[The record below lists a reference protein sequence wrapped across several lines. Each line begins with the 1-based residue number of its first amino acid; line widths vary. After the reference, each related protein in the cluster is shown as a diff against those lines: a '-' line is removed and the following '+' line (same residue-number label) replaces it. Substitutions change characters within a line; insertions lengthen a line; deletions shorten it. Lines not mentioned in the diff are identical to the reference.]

1 MSEPLR
7 AVFFGTPEFAAPS
20 LAALLDAGFEVPL
33 VVTQPDRPVGRRH
46 GEARRSA
53 VAELAEARGIPTVK
67 PAKIRGDAE
76 LLDRLRA
83 ARPDALAVVAYGRI
97 LPAEI
102 LALPRLAPV
111 NVHASPLPRHR
122 GASPIQAAILAG
134 DTETAVATMRMVE
147 QLDAGPVYLERRTA
161 IGPRETAGELSARLA
176 PVGGELLVET
186 LRRLAAGALDA
197 RPQTGEPTYC
207 RTIRREDG
215 RADWALDASTLDR
228 TLRAYT
234 PWPGLF
240 TTLGTERVKILE
252 AEPWVR
258 DEGDAEAGAD
268 AGHPPGTV
276 YREGA
281 DLLASVGGG
290 SVLRILR
297 LQRAGRGPVS
307 GMQFAAGARLPARFG
322 DE

>member
-1 MSEPLR
+1 VRL
-7 AVFFGTPEFAAPS
+7 VFLGSPPFATPVLARVLESRHVVAA
-20 LAALLDAGFEVPL
+20 
-33 VVTQPDRPVGRRH
+33 VVTRPDRPSGRGLKVEVSPLALLARARSVPVLQPASARDPAFVQAVRGLEPDVLLVASY
-46 GEARRSA
+46 GEILGRELL
-53 VAELAEARGIPTVK
+53 ELAPRG
-67 PAKIRGDAE
+67 
-76 LLDRLRA
+76 
-83 ARPDALAVVAYGRI
+83 AL
-97 LPAEI
+97 
-102 LALPRLAPV
+102 
-111 NVHASPLPRHR
+111 NVHASLLPRHR

-147 QLDAGPVYLERRTA
+147 QLDAGPVYLERRAA
-161 IGPRETAGELSARLA
+161 IGPRETAGELSGRLA
-176 PVGGELLVET
+176 PIGGELLVET
-186 LRRLAAGALDA
+186 LRRLAGGGLEA

-215 RADWALDASTLDR
+215 RADWTLDAFALDR

-268 AGHPPGTV
+268 ADHPPGTV